1 LSASAP
7 EGIVIK
13 KWIFQDCPECGA
25 EVTSAEHNRDL
36 DPTPERHQGW
46 TLHPCGHH
54 PESYERPVCGHREK
68 AMQPS
73 VMYAEDEARYCRDC
87 KSLVFA
93 DGHVEA
99 VVITGVRTYK
109 R

>member
-1 LSASAP
+1 MNIA
-7 EGIVIK
+7 IK
-13 KWIFQDCPECGA
+13 KWVFAPCPECGN
-25 EVTSAEHNRDL
+25 EVTSAEHRRDL
-36 DPTPERHQGW
+36 YPKPEQVQGW

-54 PESYERPVCGHREK
+54 PKEYTRPECGHREK

-73 VMYAEDEARYCRDC
+73 VMYDEDEARYCADC

-93 DGHVEA
+93 DGHAEKVE
-99 VVITGVRTYK
+99 ITGVRTTK